1 MEIKEITEALKDFRG
16 IIEGAQKETRQYN
29 KTSSNI
35 YKPENA
41 RFKLVIWFKDGNTR
55 YFYSYDN
62 KHLNKEVLIDEYEAL
77 LKLVRLAHK
86 YEGTYKNA
94 ILYATLDPDKKT
106 SSNYNYQMM
115 KFDIYNNKR
124 TNKFVNF
131 INLGKSNILDFKK
144 MHQFGQEKI

>member
-16 IIEGAQKETRQYN
+16 ILEGAQKETRQYN

-106 SSNYNYQMM
+106 SSNYNYQMA
-115 KFDIYNNKR
+115 KFDIYNNKKV
-124 TNKFVNF
+124 NKFVNF
-131 INLGKSNILDFKK
+131 INLGKSSILDFKK
-144 MHQFGQEKI
+144 MLQYGNEKI